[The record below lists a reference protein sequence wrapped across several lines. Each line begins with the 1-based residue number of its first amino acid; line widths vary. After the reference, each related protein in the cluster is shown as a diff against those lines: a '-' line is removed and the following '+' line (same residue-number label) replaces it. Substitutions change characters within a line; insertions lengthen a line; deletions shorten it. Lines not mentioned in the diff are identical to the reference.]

1 MLVLF
6 LSIILLTYF
15 SLNKT
20 LSFGL
25 TGDDWFTLY
34 RYILDFPTFAAHFN
48 LTNYINNHS
57 NYNFAD
63 LIMGFIY
70 RQFSFNPFPYYLISM
85 IMRIITAISFFFAVS
100 MATKDKL
107 TGYVSAFLFTSMFVG
122 IETTNWVFNMNTY
135 LSITLFNLFIYL
147 YIRKDSLNF
156 FLKNLILGLFLG
168 LSFIITPNRMHGL
181 LFAIPFIALI
191 KIEKI
196 NFYNLKY
203 FFLRQCIFYFPIFGF
218 RFLFRSTDDME
229 YSTIIIQ
236 SLTKTNF
243 LNSILVNLS
252 NSILPENLYRVIG
265 ISQGGKIVITI
276 FIFLFTLILF
286 YKHLKNDL
294 YLSKFVLLCISLI
307 FSFVIMPLLI
317 FNPNMTM
324 SSDHRYL
331 IIPGAYMMVIYAAIF
346 SVLWRSRKQILI
358 TFALIFIGIIF
369 FSNFLSLKNYFNNL
383 SNKGRLAID
392 SQRQFSYLISQVNR
406 PNNGAPI
413 VLLFIPDDIHYLY
426 NAITF
431 GLPYHMMLADK
442 RMGLETQKAPFAV
455 DNLRSLIDVLSSKD
469 SSELKRY
476 GYKPVKI
483 PLENV
488 FVFTLQNKV
497 LANIT
502 PQARVELRKLIPSL

>member
-1 MLVLF
+1 MLILL

-25 TGDDWFTLY
+25 AGDDWLALY
-34 RYILDFPTFAAHFN
+34 RYILDFPTFSAHFN
-48 LTNYINNHS
+48 LVNYINDHS
-57 NYNFAD
+57 TYNFAD
-63 LIMGFIY
+63 LIVGIIY

-85 IMRIITAISFFFAVS
+85 IMRIITAISFFFTVS

-107 TGYVSAFLFTSMFVG
+107 TGYVSALLFSVMFAG

-147 YIRKDSLNF
+147 YLSKDSLNF
-156 FLKNLILGLFLG
+156 FLKNLILGLILG

-191 KIEKI
+191 KMEKI

-203 FFLRQCIFYFPIFGF
+203 FFLRLCIFYFPIFGS
-218 RFLFRSTDDME
+218 RFLFRSTDDMA

-252 NSILPENLYRVIG
+252 NSILPENLYKVIG

-286 YKHLKNDL
+286 YKHLKNAL
-294 YLSKFVLLCISLI
+294 YISKFVFLCISLI

-317 FNPNMTM
+317 FDPNMTM

-331 IIPGAYMMVIYAAIF
+331 IIPGAYMIVIYAAIF
-346 SVLWRSRKQILI
+346 SVLWKSRSKMLN
-358 TFALIFIGIIF
+358 TFAIYLLGIIF
-369 FSNFLSLKNYFNNL
+369 FSNFISLKNYFNDL

-392 SQRQFSYLISQVNR
+392 SQQQFNYIVSQVNR
-406 PNNGAPI
+406 PDNNAPI
-413 VLLFIPDDIHYLY
+413 VLLFIPNDIHYLY

-431 GLPYHMMLADK
+431 GLPYHMMLIDE
-442 RMGLETQKAPFAV
+442 RMGLEIQKAPLAA
-455 DNLRSLIDVLSSKD
+455 DDLKSLINVLSSKD

-488 FVFTLQNKV
+488 FVFTLQNKI

-502 PQARVELRKLIPSL
+502 PQARAELRKLIPSL

>member
-1 MLVLF
+1 MFVFF

-63 LIMGFIY
+63 LIMGLIY

-107 TGYVSAFLFTSMFVG
+107 TGYISTLLFSVMFAG

-191 KIEKI
+191 KMEKI

-203 FFLRQCIFYFPIFGF
+203 FFLRLCIFYFPIFGF
-218 RFLFRSTDDME
+218 RFLFRSTDDMA

-252 NSILPENLYRVIG
+252 STILPDNLYKVIG
-265 ISQGGKIVITI
+265 IPQGGRI
-276 FIFLFTLILF
+276 FISFFVFLSILIFF
-286 YKHLKNDL
+286 YKMLKKTP
-294 YLSKFVLLCISLI
+294 YISKFVLLCAGLV
-307 FSFVIMPLLI
+307 FSFTVIPLLV
-317 FNPNMTM
+317 FNPNMIM

-331 IIPGAYMMVIYAAIF
+331 IIPGAYIMVIYAAAF
-346 SVLWRSRKQILI
+346 SVLWKSRSKILKTSAI
-358 TFALIFIGIIF
+358 YLFVIIF
-369 FSNFLSLKNYFNNL
+369 SSNLLSLKNYFNDL

-392 SQRQFSYLISQVNR
+392 SQQQFSYIISQVNR
-406 PNNGAPI
+406 PNNNAPI
-413 VLLFIPDDIHYLY
+413 VLLFLPDDIHYLY

-431 GLPYHMMLADK
+431 GLPYHMMLIDE
-442 RMGLETQKAPFAV
+442 RMGLEIQKAPLAA
-455 DNLRSLIDVLSSKD
+455 DDLKSLINVLSSKD
-469 SSELKRY
+469 SGELKRY
-476 GYKPVKI
+476 GYKPVNI

-488 FVFTLQNKV
+488 FVFTLQNKI

-502 PQARVELRKLIPSL
+502 PQARAELKKLIPSL